1 MNRKIIIALC
11 ALCLCAFCSCSKN
24 EEQNNSCLLYTS
36 YKGMN
41 KPQISTDTVDY
52 VLSGSTL
59 LKLNYDND
67 GRCLSKQVLT
77 NEYPCIISD
86 KVETIEDLSLIHI

>member
-1 MNRKIIIALC
+1 
-11 ALCLCAFCSCSKN
+11 
-24 EEQNNSCLLYTS
+24 
-36 YKGMN
+36 MN

-59 LKLNYDND
+59 LKLTYDND

-86 KVETIEDLSLIHI
+86 KVEL